1 MKKLLLLM
9 LALLLSAGLS
19 QAQVM
24 TTLDFEAI
32 PELYHFHGGGQNLGE
47 YYDGVRFGPLATI
60 LENPYGYY
68 GTPVATHSGDAVL
81 FSSELYRVNVRATM
95 GIYTDYIGFY
105 YNSSAPIQLRAYDEY
120 GLLTSVTGDA
130 NSGNPMQDILEI
142 SWSSPIIERIE
153 IQAYC
158 SSFMLDDFKF
168 NNYCYIPEPT
178 TVMLMGMGLIGLY
191 AARSRRRKK

>member
-1 MKKLLLLM
+1 M
-9 LALLLSAGLS
+9 LALLLSAGVS

-24 TTLDFEAI
+24 TTLNFENI
-32 PELYHFHGGGQNLGE
+32 PQLYHFHGGGQNLDT
-47 YYDGVRFGPLATI
+47 YYTGVRFGPLATI

-68 GTPVATHSGDAVL
+68 GTPVATRSGDAVL
-81 FSSELYRVNVRATM
+81 FSSELYRINVRANM

-105 YNSSAPIQLRAYDEY
+105 YNSSAPIQFRAYDEY
-120 GLLTSVTGDA
+120 GLLTSVTGNA

-153 IQAYC
+153 IQAYT